1 MADKA
6 NPVASKETVV
16 AARSAAPA
24 LARSKSRRHSESEK
38 AEKLAQI
45 ERRLREG
52 STLKAAAEEAGI
64 SDQTYY
70 QWKRPASPSKA
81 KAPTKA
87 KAVTRPAQGDSLA
100 ELEAEN
106 LRLRGLLADK
116 LRSENAALRK
126 KLALD

>member
-6 NPVASKETVV
+6 NPVASKETAV
-16 AARSAAPA
+16 ATRSAAPA

-70 QWKRPASPSKA
+70 QWKRPASSSKV
-81 KAPTKA
+81 KTPTKA
-87 KAVTRPAQGDSLA
+87 KTATRPVQGDSLA